1 MNNKELAEEIWRWH
15 DVLFG
20 TEFRFSSDIE
30 DFLNEKVK
38 VNDHSWYKTRDNKTF
53 RNYKKM

>member
-1 MNNKELAEEIWRWH
+1 MNNGDKMRQMNNKELAEEIWRWH

-38 VNDHSWYKTRDNKTF
+38 EAELSD
-53 RNYKKM
+53 